1 MNIIHISR
9 YRFGFDFWGLLLFLL
24 VMLPNFIW
32 FAVPA
37 PNDILR
43 TDSATPVA
51 DAIGSVFQ
59 VLTVACLCFVIPKSR
74 SKLRFSPLIIA
85 TIICVAIYYIGWVL
99 YYTANVS
106 PIVILL
112 LTVPP
117 CLAFILFAADRKN
130 LPAILFAT
138 AFAVCHLVFAVV
150 NLAEK
155 TSYHGSLKLIQ
166 HANLPN
172 LLPTVA

>member
-1 MNIIHISR
+1 MTPLKQ
-9 YRFGFDFWGLLLFLL
+9 YRFGFEPWGLLLFLL

-43 TDSATPVA
+43 TDSATPVV

-59 VLTVACLCFVIPKSR
+59 VLTVACLCFVINKER
-74 SKLRFSPLIIA
+74 DKLRFTPLVVIA
-85 TIICVAIYYIGWVL
+85 ISCIAVYYIGWAL
-99 YYTANVS
+99 YYGSIANS
-106 PIVILL
+106 WIILL

-117 CLAFILFAADRKN
+117 CLAFIFFAADRKN
-130 LPAILFAT
+130 LLAVLFAT

-150 NLAEK
+150 NF
-155 TSYHGSLKLIQ
+155 
-166 HANLPN
+166 
-172 LLPTVA
+172 V

>member
-1 MNIIHISR
+1 MKPLKQ
-9 YRFGFDFWGLLLFLL
+9 YRFGFDPWGLLLFLL

-43 TDSATPVA
+43 ADSATPVV
-51 DAIGSVFQ
+51 DTIGSVFQ
-59 VLTVACLCFVIPKSR
+59 VLTVACLCLVIHKDR

-85 TIICVAIYYIGWVL
+85 TIVCVAIYYIGWAL
-99 YYTANVS
+99 YYTTNVN

-112 LTVPP
+112 LTIPP

-138 AFAVCHLVFAVV
+138 VFALCHLVFAV
-150 NLAEK
+150 
-155 TSYHGSLKLIQ
+155 
-166 HANLPN
+166 ANFI
-172 LLPTVA
+172 VK

>member
-1 MNIIHISR
+1 MKPLKQ
-9 YRFGFDFWGLLLFLL
+9 YRFGFDPWGLILFLL

-37 PNDILR
+37 PDDILR
-43 TDSATPVA
+43 VDSATPVV

-59 VLTVACLCFVIPKSR
+59 VLTVACLCFVIHKSS

-85 TIICVAIYYIGWVL
+85 TIICISIYYIGWAL

-112 LTVPP
+112 LTVPR
-117 CLAFILFAADRKN
+117 CLAFLLFAIDRKN
-130 LPAILFAT
+130 LLAILFAT
-138 AFAVCHLVFAVV
+138 VFAM
-150 NLAEK
+150 
-155 TSYHGSLKLIQ
+155 YHLIFWV
-166 HANLPN
+166 ANFM
-172 LLPTVA
+172 T

>member
-1 MNIIHISR
+1 MKPLKQ
-9 YRFGFDFWGLLLFLL
+9 YRFGFDPWGLLLFRL

-37 PNDILR
+37 PDDILR
-43 TDSATPVA
+43 VDSATPVV

-59 VLTVACLCFVIPKSR
+59 VLTVACLCFVIHKSS

-85 TIICVAIYYIGWVL
+85 IIICVAIYYIGWAL

-117 CLAFILFAADRKN
+117 CLAFLLFAIDRKN
-130 LPAILFAT
+130 LPAVIFAT
-138 AFAVCHLVFAVV
+138 VFAVCHLVFGVV
-150 NLAEK
+150 NF
-155 TSYHGSLKLIQ
+155 
-166 HANLPN
+166 
-172 LLPTVA
+172 V

>member
-1 MNIIHISR
+1 MTPLKQ
-9 YRFGFDFWGLLLFLL
+9 YRFGFDPWGLLLFLL

-43 TDSATPVA
+43 TDSATPVV

-59 VLTVACLCFVIPKSR
+59 VLTVACLCFVINKER
-74 SKLRFSPLIIA
+74 DKLRFTPLVVIA
-85 TIICVAIYYIGWVL
+85 IICISVYYIGWAL
-99 YYTANVS
+99 YYGSIANS
-106 PIVILL
+106 WIILL

-117 CLAFILFAADRKN
+117 CLAFIFFASDRKN
-130 LPAILFAT
+130 LPAVLFAT

-150 NLAEK
+150 NF
-155 TSYHGSLKLIQ
+155 
-166 HANLPN
+166 
-172 LLPTVA
+172 V

>member
-1 MNIIHISR
+1 MKPLKQ
-9 YRFGFDFWGLLLFLL
+9 YRFGFDPWGLLLFLL

-43 TDSATPVA
+43 ADSVTPVV
-51 DAIGSVFQ
+51 DAIGSAFQ
-59 VLTVACLCFVIPKSR
+59 VLTVACLCLVIHKSS
-74 SKLRFSPLIIA
+74 SKLRFSPLIITA
-85 TIICVAIYYIGWVL
+85 IVCVAIYYIGWAL

-112 LTVPP
+112 LTLPP
-117 CLAFILFAADRKN
+117 CLAFLLFAIDRKN

-138 AFAVCHLVFAVV
+138 VFTVCHLTFSVV
-150 NLAEK
+150 NF
-155 TSYHGSLKLIQ
+155 
-166 HANLPN
+166 
-172 LLPTVA
+172 V

>member
-1 MNIIHISR
+1 MKPLKQ
-9 YRFGFDFWGLLLFLL
+9 YRFSFDPWGLLLFLL

-43 TDSATPVA
+43 TDSVTPAV

-59 VLTVACLCFVIPKSR
+59 VLTVACLCFVIHKSS

-85 TIICVAIYYIGWVL
+85 TIICISIYYIGWVL

-112 LTVPP
+112 LIVPP

-130 LPAILFAT
+130 LPAVVLAAGFT
-138 AFAVCHLVFAVV
+138 VCHLIFGVV
-150 NLAEK
+150 NF
-155 TSYHGSLKLIQ
+155 
-166 HANLPN
+166 
-172 LLPTVA
+172 V

>member
-1 MNIIHISR
+1 MNTIHNSR
-9 YRFGFDFWGLLLFLL
+9 YRFGFDFCGLLLFLL
-24 VMLPNFIW
+24 VMLPNFVW

-43 TDSATPVA
+43 TNSTTPVA

-59 VLTVACLCFVIPKSR
+59 VLTVACLCFVIRKDR
-74 SKLRFSPLIIA
+74 GKLRLSPLIVT
-85 TIICVAIYYIGWVL
+85 TIICIAIYYIGWVL

-130 LPAILFAT
+130 LPAVELAAGFT
-138 AFAVCHLVFAVV
+138 VCHLVFGVV
-150 NLAEK
+150 NYL
-155 TSYHGSLKLIQ
+155 
-166 HANLPN
+166 
-172 LLPTVA
+172 

>member
-1 MNIIHISR
+1 MKPLKQ
-9 YRFGFDFWGLLLFLL
+9 YRFGFDPWGLLLFLL

-37 PNDILR
+37 PNDTLR

-59 VLTVACLCFVIPKSR
+59 VLTVAYLCF
-74 SKLRFSPLIIA
+74 
-85 TIICVAIYYIGWVL
+85 
-99 YYTANVS
+99 
-106 PIVILL
+106 VILL

-150 NLAEK
+150 NYL
-155 TSYHGSLKLIQ
+155 
-166 HANLPN
+166 
-172 LLPTVA
+172 

>member
-1 MNIIHISR
+1 MKPLKQ
-9 YRFGFDFWGLLLFLL
+9 YRFGFDPWGLLLFLL

-43 TDSATPVA
+43 ADSATPVV

-59 VLTVACLCFVIPKSR
+59 VLTVACLCFVINKER
-74 SKLRFSPLIIA
+74 DKLRFTPLVVIA
-85 TIICVAIYYIGWVL
+85 IICIAVYYIGWAL
-99 YYTANVS
+99 YYGSIANS
-106 PIVILL
+106 WIILL

-117 CLAFILFAADRKN
+117 CLAFIFFASDRKN
-130 LPAILFAT
+130 LLAVLFAT

-150 NLAEK
+150 NF
-155 TSYHGSLKLIQ
+155 
-166 HANLPN
+166 
-172 LLPTVA
+172 V

>member
-1 MNIIHISR
+1 MKPLKQ
-9 YRFGFDFWGLLLFLL
+9 YRFGFDPWGLLLFLL

-43 TDSATPVA
+43 TDSVPPVV
-51 DAIGSVFQ
+51 DASGSVFQ
-59 VLTVACLCFVIPKSR
+59 VLTVACLCFVIHNDR
-74 SKLRFSPLIIA
+74 RKLRFLLLIITA
-85 TIICVAIYYIGWVL
+85 IVCVAIYYIGCAL

-106 PIVILL
+106 PTVILL

-130 LPAILFAT
+130 LPAVVLAAGFT
-138 AFAVCHLVFAVV
+138 VCHLIFGVV
-150 NLAEK
+150 NYL
-155 TSYHGSLKLIQ
+155 
-166 HANLPN
+166 
-172 LLPTVA
+172 